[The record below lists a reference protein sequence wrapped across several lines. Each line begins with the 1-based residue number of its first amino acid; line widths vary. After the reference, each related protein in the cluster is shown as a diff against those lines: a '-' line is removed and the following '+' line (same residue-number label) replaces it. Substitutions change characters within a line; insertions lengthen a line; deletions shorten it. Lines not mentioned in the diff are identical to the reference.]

1 MSNILCRGNNFVV
14 TGSLKDVRESN
25 TTTNRYTD
33 DRSSTLFV
41 DITIILH
48 MNGKLVT
55 MPYSCELVN
64 REGSAFFA
72 HANEL
77 RQWNVVCEIM
87 ETFGYWTH
95 SILTES
101 V

>member
-1 MSNILCRGNNFVV
+1 
-14 TGSLKDVRESN
+14 
-25 TTTNRYTD
+25 
-33 DRSSTLFV
+33 
-41 DITIILH
+41 
-48 MNGKLVT
+48 

-101 V
+101 VWDNYLDADQEGELRWGKYLLNWMQASKWGW